1 MQNCFFFV
9 VEYSFRNTRDNIKRI
24 KIKRFTIKVVLF
36 HYIDKLY
43 SVVLSQRKIRMK
55 LFILAALIVATSAN
69 LGAFE
74 KWTSF
79 KATHNKSYSL
89 VEDKLRF
96 AVFQENLKKIEEH
109 NAKYENG
116 EETYYLAVNQF
127 ADWSS
132 AEFKALLNSQ
142 IINRPELSFIETY
155 EADPNV
161 ELASSVDWRNKAV
174 LGVKN
179 QGSCGSCWAF
189 SATGALEGQLAIHK
203 NQKVPLSEQE
213 LVDCDSSNSGCNG
226 GLMTN
231 AFAYVKSHGLASEK
245 QYAYTGRDG
254 SCKRGSRTLSTI
266 SGYVNLAKTE
276 AALASALSSV
286 GPVSI
291 AVDADTWQLYGGGIF
306 NNKNCGTSL
315 NHGVLAVGYTNDV
328 FIVKN
333 SWGTSWG
340 ELGYIRISRGH
351 NLCGLNQ
358 MNSYP
363 KL

>member
-1 MQNCFFFV
+1 
-9 VEYSFRNTRDNIKRI
+9 
-24 KIKRFTIKVVLF
+24 
-36 HYIDKLY
+36 
-43 SVVLSQRKIRMK
+43 MK
-55 LFILAALIVATSAN
+55 LFILAAALIVATNAN
-69 LGAFE
+69 LSAFE
-74 KWTSF
+74 QWTSF
-79 KATHNKSYSL
+79 KATHNKSYSV

-96 AVFQENLKKIEEH
+96 AVFHENLLKIEEH

-142 IINRPELSFIETY
+142 MINRPELSFIETF
-155 EADPNV
+155 EADPN
-161 ELASSVDWRNKAV
+161 LKADSVDWRNKAD

-203 NQKVPLSEQE
+203 NQHVQLSEQE
-213 LVDCDSSNSGCNG
+213 LVDCDTTNSGCKG

-231 AFAYVKSHGLASEK
+231 AFAYVRSHGLASEK
-245 QYAYTGRDG
+245 QYAYTAKDG
-254 SCKRGSRTLSTI
+254 SCKKVQNKQVSSI
-266 SGYVNLAKTE
+266 SGYVNVAKTE
-276 AALASALSSV
+276 SALASALASV
-286 GPVSI
+286 GPISI

-306 NNKNCGTSL
+306 NNQNCGTTL
-315 NHGVLAVGYTNDV
+315 NHGVLAVGYTKDV

-340 ELGYIRISRGH
+340 EHGYIRISRGH